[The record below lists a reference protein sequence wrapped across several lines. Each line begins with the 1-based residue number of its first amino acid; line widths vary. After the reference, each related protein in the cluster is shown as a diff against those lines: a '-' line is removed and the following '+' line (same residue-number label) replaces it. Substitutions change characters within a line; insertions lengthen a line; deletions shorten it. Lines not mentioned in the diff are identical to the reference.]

1 MLTEKTMNKKV
12 HREDIKI
19 SSFIIYKK
27 NGNLKYG
34 NNLHLDI
41 KWGIDFKIIKVMGF
55 TPWIML
61 LG

>member
-41 KWGIDFKIIKVMGF
+41 KWDIDFKIIKVTGF